1 MYVPYNQC
9 QLKTVSYLVR
19 QVWQHVTNNTFPRP
33 LGVTYNYNY
42 ELKLFPGQPVTSSD

>member
-1 MYVPYNQC
+1 MYGPYNQC

-33 LGVTYNYNY
+33 LGVILIITITNLN
-42 ELKLFPGQPVTSSD
+42 FSQVSSD